1 MLGQKRSPSVTNWE
15 PTGNDLVVSC
25 SANISSFEY
34 GACLGYV
41 HGVIGGFDMGSSG
54 QQSIEIKG
62 RPTIDLCV
70 PNGVT
75 NWQIVKVILAYTEKH
90 PEQLHHPADV
100 IVTKAI
106 AEAWPTESNTERG
119 HICTNVLIK
128 EKP

>member
-1 MLGQKRSPSVTNWE
+1 
-15 PTGNDLVVSC
+15 
-25 SANISSFEY
+25 
-34 GACLGYV
+34 
-41 HGVIGGFDMGSSG
+41 MGSSG